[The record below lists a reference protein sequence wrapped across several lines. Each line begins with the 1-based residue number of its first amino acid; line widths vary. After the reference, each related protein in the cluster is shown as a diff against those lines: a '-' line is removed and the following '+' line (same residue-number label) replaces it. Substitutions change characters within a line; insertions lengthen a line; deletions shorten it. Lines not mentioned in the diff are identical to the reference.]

1 MSQFDREKWDR
12 RYRDGQH
19 AGAEPSALLT
29 ALDPWLPSS
38 GRGLDVAG
46 GAGRHAL
53 WLAGRGLNTT
63 LLDISTVALDLAT
76 TRAQD
81 TGLAINTQAI
91 DLESDP
97 FPAGPWDVIVGFH
110 FLQRNLFDHFK
121 ASLAN
126 DGLLIYAQPTMRN
139 LERHSRPPADFL
151 LEAHEL
157 VNLVKPLKIE
167 LYREGWLEEGRHEA
181 LVVAR
186 K

>member
-1 MSQFDREKWDR
+1 MSQFDREKWDQK
-12 RYRDGQH
+12 YRDGQH

-29 ALDPWLPSS
+29 VLDPWLPAS
-38 GRGLDVAG
+38 GRAVDVAG
-46 GAGRHAL
+46 GAGRHAV
-53 WLAGRGLNTT
+53 WLASRGLETT

-81 TGLAINTQAI
+81 AGWVINTQAI
-91 DLESDP
+91 DLETDP

-110 FLQRNLFDHFK
+110 FLQRNLFDAFK
-121 ASLAN
+121 TQLA
-126 DGLLIYAQPTMRN
+126 DGGVLIYAQPTMRN
-139 LERHSRPPADFL
+139 LERHARPPADFL

-157 VNLVKPLKIE
+157 VSLVAPMKIE